1 MAKPNLPNNDFL
13 GKPLSAW
20 LSLNRSAA
28 VDWDMTAAIDVV
40 FLLMIFFMLV
50 CQFVGI
56 QLQEAALPAVAQSAP
71 SAPVDGAPMTITIQ
85 LDPAT
90 QKAVY
95 TVFRQRL
102 PELSAE
108 DLRTV
113 LTAAINERVQK
124 ADNAE
129 QFCIRLRCDGA
140 VSFGSV
146 QPILQAIAASAAVR
160 VEWSVYRANGQSP

>member
-1 MAKPNLPNNDFL
+1 MNKPNLTNNNFL
-13 GKPLSAW
+13 GKPLPA
-20 LSLNRSAA
+20 LISLNSNAA
-28 VDWDMTAAIDVV
+28 ADWDMTAAIDVV

-71 SAPVDGAPMTITIQ
+71 PAGADSAPMTITITV
-85 LDPAT
+85 DPAT
-90 QKAVY
+90 QKPVY

-124 ADNAE
+124 ADNPE
-129 QFCIRLRCDGA
+129 QFCVRLRCEGA

-146 QPILQAIAASAAVR
+146 QPILQAIAASAVSR
-160 VEWSVYRANGQSP
+160 VEWSVYRANGQTP